1 MAFAWRLP
9 ALFPDY
15 FRIHAFMTS
24 PSRPD
29 SPAAGHG
36 RLPPL
41 FSQAWWR
48 SFRPARTGVN
58 ARERLRLVAGSLIGI
73 LLTGLLCHLAGG
85 VMAERLPWLVA
96 PLGASAVLVFAL
108 PASPMAQP
116 WAVVGGNTLSAL
128 VGIAG
133 VHGAHLL
140 GSPELAAALAV
151 ASALALML
159 ALRCLHPP
167 GGATALMM
175 VLGGIGEPMFAFYP
189 VMPNSVLLVL
199 AGILYNN
206 ATRRTYPH
214 MQLPPASG
222 GFSSSEDRL
231 LDADLDAVL
240 ARYNQVLDVSRDDL
254 KALLAQTRLRAYDR
268 KLTEV
273 RCADI
278 MSRKPLSVAFGTPL
292 PQAWALMRGHRIK
305 ALPVIDDAFRI
316 VGIVTLADFMR
327 AAELDVYE
335 GFDDKLR
342 KLVRSTRSAY
352 SSKPK
357 VVGQIMTRKVRVASM
372 QRHLVDLVPLFGST
386 GHHHI
391 PIIDEDQRLVGMI
404 TQSDLVAAL
413 GRAADPAPAA

>member
-1 MAFAWRLP
+1 
-9 ALFPDY
+9 
-15 FRIHAFMTS
+15 MTS
-24 PSRPD
+24 PSHPD
-29 SPAAGHG
+29 STALGHA
-36 RLPPL
+36 RLAPY
-41 FSQAWWR
+41 FSATWWR

-58 ARERLRLVAGSLIGI
+58 TRERLRLVAGT
-73 LLTGLLCHLAGG
+73 LLGVFLTALLCHLASGTVAG
-85 VMAERLPWLVA
+85 RLPWLVA
-96 PLGASAVLVFAL
+96 PLGASAVLVFAV

-133 VHGAHLL
+133 VHGVYLL

-151 ASALALML
+151 ASAVALML
-159 ALRCLHPP
+159 VLRCLHPP

-189 VMPNSVLLVL
+189 VMLNSILLVA

-214 MQLPPASG
+214 MQLPPVNKG
-222 GFSSSEDRL
+222 LSSAEDRL

-254 KALLAQTRLRAYDR
+254 KALLAETRLRAYDR

-278 MSRKPLSVAFGTPL
+278 MSRKPLGVAFSTPL
-292 PQAWALMRGHRIK
+292 PRAWALMREHRIK
-305 ALPVIDDAFRI
+305 ALPVIDEALHI

-357 VVGQIMTRKVRVASM
+357 VVGQIMTREVRVASM

-391 PIIDEDQRLVGMI
+391 PIIDDKQRLVGMI

-413 GRAADPAPAA
+413 GRAADPAA